1 MIGAGTFINPL
12 LKIITTVVILGAIY
26 LLFVRPILDTT
37 EHAFDTVG
45 PAIQQAE
52 QLGGPQI
59 DRSIRQAQRLQQ
71 DAQQAS
77 QVQLREANKLL
88 DCIQRA
94 NGNIDKIQACNGKYQ
109 PGG

>member
-37 EHAFDTVG
+37 EDAFNTVG

-52 QLGGPQI
+52 DLGGPQV
-59 DRSIRQAQRLQQ
+59 DKAIRKAQKLQAQQ
-71 DAQQAS
+71 QQAS
-77 QVQLREANKLL
+77 DAQLRKANKLL
-88 DCIQRA
+88 DCIRRA
-94 NGNIDKIQACNGKYQ
+94 SGNVDKITACNNKYS
-109 PGG
+109 P